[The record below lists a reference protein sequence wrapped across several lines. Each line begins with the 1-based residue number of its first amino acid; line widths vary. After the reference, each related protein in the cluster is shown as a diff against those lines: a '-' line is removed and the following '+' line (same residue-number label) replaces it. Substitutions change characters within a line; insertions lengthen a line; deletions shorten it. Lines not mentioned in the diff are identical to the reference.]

1 MKKTLLT
8 TLAALAVS
16 FGAASTGSAAIIGTT
31 GTGTVNWLAGYGP
44 VGGHGAEYTWTITS
58 APSSFLEKFCYIT
71 GPEGTS
77 MLRPRITDYNFQTFC
92 LERREDA
99 GAGDFEV
106 NSVALGGGVNA
117 PATGDPVSVGT
128 SWLYYRFARGLLAGY
143 DYTPGAG
150 RLATATELQHAIWSL
165 EGDRPIPAP
174 GTNQFYDL
182 AVAKFAGNERADAV
196 AGENGVFVLNVT
208 STDPLTGQ
216 VTPKQDFLVH
226 LCVPEGGS
234 TLIVLGLSL
243 CGLSLFRSR
252 VARKTVA

>member
-8 TLAALAVS
+8 ALTALAVS
-16 FGAASTGSAAIIGTT
+16 FGAATTGSAAIIGTT

-44 VGGHGAEYTWTITS
+44 VGGHGAEYTWTVTS
-58 APSSFLEKFCYIT
+58 APTSFLDKLCYIT

-77 MLRPRITDYNFQTFC
+77 MLRPRITDFNFQTFC

-99 GAGDFEV
+99 GSGDFV
-106 NSVALGGGVNA
+106 LNSVVFAGGVGA
-117 PATGDPVSVGT
+117 PATGDPLSLGA
-128 SWLYYRFARGLLAGY
+128 SWLYSRFARGLLAGY

-150 RLATATELQHAIWSL
+150 RLSTAGQLQNAIWAL
-165 EGDRPIPAP
+165 EGDRAIPAP

-182 AVAKFAGNERADAV
+182 AVAQFGASAASDAPV
-196 AGENGVFVLNVT
+196 GENGVFVMNV
-208 STDPLTGQ
+208 STTDAQGV
-216 VTPKQDFLVH
+216 VTRKQDFLVH
-226 LCVPEGGS
+226 LCVPESGS

-243 CGLSLFRSR
+243 CGLSLFRAR